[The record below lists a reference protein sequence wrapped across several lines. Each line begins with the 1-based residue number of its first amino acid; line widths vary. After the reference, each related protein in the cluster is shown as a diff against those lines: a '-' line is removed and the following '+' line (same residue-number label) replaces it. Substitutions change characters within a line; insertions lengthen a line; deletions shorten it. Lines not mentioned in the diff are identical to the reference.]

1 MEFKEGD
8 HFRKVLSKR
17 SFCFQNSDK
26 MSIIIGTGKEA
37 IEVADIED
45 FHRCLLEI
53 HSYSRVFQVALFI
66 F

>member
-8 HFRKVLSKR
+8 HFKKVLSKK

-26 MSIIIGTGKEA
+26 LSIIIGTGKEA
-37 IEVADIED
+37 SEVADIED

-53 HSYSRVFQVALFI
+53 LIYCV
-66 F
+66 